1 MNAILIIQ
9 DEMMDRKS
17 HNQHNEEA
25 LDKIIES
32 FSYSNDV
39 HDFKPILNSAVET
52 SLSNCFFL
60 AFYDRV
66 KGKGNHHA

>member
-25 LDKIIES
+25 LDKISRAFLILMT
-32 FSYSNDV
+32 FMTSNL
-39 HDFKPILNSAVET
+39 F
-52 SLSNCFFL
+52 
-60 AFYDRV
+60 
-66 KGKGNHHA
+66 